1 MPFLSE
7 TKAGKAFRVG
17 AQAIVES
24 PPLYSVFH
32 PFLFQVLLNMIDFGM
47 DPQQALDLPR
57 FCINSGAQDLCSVLL
72 EEGISEAVAEELKK
86 LGHKIA
92 YPVCG
97 HDRSVFGR
105 GQIITRKM
113 APCKNGPDRVVY
125 WSGSDPRADG
135 LAIGL

>member
-1 MPFLSE
+1 
-7 TKAGKAFRVG
+7 
-17 AQAIVES
+17 
-24 PPLYSVFH
+24 
-32 PFLFQVLLNMIDFGM
+32 MIDFGM
-47 DPQQALDLPR
+47 DPQQALDMPR
-57 FCINSGAQDLCSVLL
+57 FCINSGGQDLCSVLL
-72 EEGISEAVAEELKK
+72 EEGISETVAEELKK
-86 LGHKIA
+86 LGYKIT

-105 GQIITRKM
+105 GQVIARKM